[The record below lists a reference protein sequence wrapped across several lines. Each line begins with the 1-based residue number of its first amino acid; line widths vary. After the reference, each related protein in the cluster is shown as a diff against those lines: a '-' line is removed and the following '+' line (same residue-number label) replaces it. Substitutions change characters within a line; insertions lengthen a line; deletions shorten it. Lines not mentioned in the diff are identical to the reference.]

1 MGCIRQN
8 IASRPRDVILLV
20 VEAMLRV
27 QGPVLERVQCRARKV
42 MEGLEY
48 ISCENRISELGLFSL
63 EKERLRRE

>member
-1 MGCIRQN
+1 
-8 IASRPRDVILLV
+8 VILLV

-27 QGPVLERVQCRARKV
+27 QGTVLERVQCRARKV